1 MSIIWLV
8 LCVGVGYYARAKGRN
23 PWLWGLA
30 SVVLSPL
37 IVGIVLALC
46 KDKSQEVEMEELAR
60 EQQQIKDRVA
70 MNEINNN
77 KRFQEVEKAVQGG
90 PEAAKV
96 ETTAAADLLTAVR
109 TCPQCQQKVAAGSKF
124 CNHCGYAFP
133 VEATVATTET
143 NTETTA
149 EATTTT
155 EATTPTADVT
165 PMAATPDEAK
175 AAATATTTTKTTETQ
190 Q

>member
-37 IVGIVLALC
+37 IVGLVLALC

-60 EQQQIKDRVA
+60 EQQQIKDRVS

-77 KRFQEVEKAVQGG
+77 KRFQEVENAVQGDQE
-90 PEAAKV
+90 PAKV
-96 ETTAAADLLTAVR
+96 DTAEANLLETAKI
-109 TCPQCQQKVAAGSKF
+109 CPQCQQKVAAGSRF
-124 CNHCGYAFP
+124 CNQCGYAFP
-133 VEATVATTET
+133 VAEQATAAA
-143 NTETTA
+143 ETTR
-149 EATTTT
+149 ETDSEKTT
-155 EATTPTADVT
+155 EA
-165 PMAATPDEAK
+165 
-175 AAATATTTTKTTETQ
+175 Q